1 MSRVAFVLAA
11 GALAAMVS
19 VPASAAEPAVNHLG
33 LPIAPQGG
41 KASVHQWGGV
51 DDVFAVNPDGGEAP
65 MRAHHRFGP
74 LAHEQDDQDQDQ
86 DDPGDPDPDHADE
99 ILAI

>member
-19 VPASAAEPAVNHLG
+19 VPVSAAELAVNQFG

-41 KASVHQWGGV
+41 NASIHQWGGV
-51 DDVFAVNPDGGEAP
+51 DDAFAVNPDGGEAP
-65 MRAHHRFGP
+65 ARPHHRAGP
-74 LAHEQDDQDQDQ
+74 LAQNQDDQDN
-86 DDPGDPDPDHADE
+86 DPGDPDPDHAEE
-99 ILAI
+99 ILSI